1 MTSRTVRDQDFEA
14 FVVARSARLM
24 HIAHMLCGDRGQAED
39 HAQTALE
46 KAYAKWDRIQLADP
60 FAYVRQVVIN
70 ECRMSWRRRPVP
82 DSPLD
87 PEADHGPG
95 PATHV
100 ADPAVMVT
108 QRLDLL
114 AALATL
120 TGREREVVVLR
131 YVERLSEA
139 ETAQLVGIAPGTVKS
154 TLARA
159 RVKLRRSPN
168 LSSITPGD
176 PT

>member
-1 MTSRTVRDQDFEA
+1 MESRAVRDQEFEA
-14 FVVARSARLM
+14 FVIARSARLM
-24 HIAHMLCGDRGQAED
+24 HIAHMLCGDREQAED
-39 HAQTALE
+39 HAQRALE
-46 KAYAKWDRIQLADP
+46 KAYAKWDRIQLTDP

-70 ECRMSWRRRPVP
+70 ECRMSWRRKVP
-82 DSPLD
+82 TELPLD
-87 PEADHGPG
+87 LEADPG
-95 PATHV
+95 PRAESYV

-120 TGREREVVVLR
+120 TSREREVVVLR

-154 TLARA
+154 TLTRA
-159 RVKLRRSPN
+159 RTKLRRSPN
-168 LSSITPGD
+168 LSSNPAGE